1 MHRVKLSFVLIIYRS
16 NSDIA
21 LDSSKFCEEVL
32 KEKNIKSHRIE
43 SNFNDKE
50 IDDFFLNPI
59 LLPNLAIILGGDGT
73 VLKCSNALVNYD
85 IPLLCFNIGGNLGFL
100 TQEKDF
106 LFDKSFIQILEK
118 KEFTIDLR
126 DRLKC
131 NVFEIKKNKEKSILR
146 SYDALNDFYFKSV
159 EEDISPTNQI
169 QLEIDNEIV
178 NEYKGDG
185 LIISS
190 STGSTAYSMAA
201 GGPIVHP
208 SVDAL
213 IINPI
218 CPMSLAS
225 RPIVIPHTSDIKVR
239 AAKNSRRAIKLWKD
253 GTKCMTINQN
263 NYCEIR
269 KGDKSCKMIRFN
281 KSISY
286 YSKLIKKLEWK
297 GDLSL
302 KKDPNR

>member
-1 MHRVKLSFVLIIYRS
+1 MKLSLVLIIYRS
-16 NSDIA
+16 NSSIA
-21 LDSSKFCEEVL
+21 LDASIFCKKVL
-32 KEKNIKSHRIE
+32 KDKNIKSHTIG
-43 SNFNDKE
+43 SDFNNE
-50 IDDFFLNPI
+50 QIDNYLNKNKP
-59 LLPNLAIILGGDGT
+59 LPELAIVLGGDGT
-73 VLKCSNALVNYD
+73 VLKCANALVNYN

-100 TQEKDF
+100 TQEKEF

-118 KEFTIDLR
+118 GEFIIDSR
-126 DRLKC
+126 NRLKC
-131 NVFEIKKNKEKSILR
+131 KIIDNKKNIIK

-169 QLEIDNEIV
+169 EIEIDTEKV

-208 SVDAL
+208 SIDAL
-213 IINPI
+213 VINPI

-225 RPIVIPHTSDIKVR
+225 RPIVIPHTSNIIIR
-239 AAKNSRRAIKLWKD
+239 AANKSQGAIKLWRD
-253 GTKCMTINQN
+253 GSKCMTIKQN
-263 NYCEIR
+263 NCCEIR
-269 KGDKSCKMIRFN
+269 KGSKYCKMIKFR

-286 YSKLIKKLEWK
+286 YSTLIQKLEWK

-302 KKDPNR
+302 KNNPGK

>member
-1 MHRVKLSFVLIIYRS
+1 MKLSLVLIIYRS
-16 NSDIA
+16 NSPSAKEASI
-21 LDSSKFCEEVL
+21 FCENAL
-32 KEKNIKSHRIE
+32 KNRNIKSNRIQ
-43 SNFNDKE
+43 S
-50 IDDFFLNPI
+50 DFDTNQIKSYFC
-59 LLPNLAIILGGDGT
+59 NLASLPEVVIVLGGDGT
-73 VLKCSNALVNYD
+73 VLKSANALVNYD
-85 IPLLCFNIGGNLGFL
+85 IPLLSFNIGGNLGFL

-106 LFDKSFIQILEK
+106 LFNESFIEILEK
-118 KEFTIDLR
+118 GEFIIDFR
-126 DRLKC
+126 NRLHC
-131 NVFEIKKNKEKSILR
+131 DIYTNKNKKVLQKIK

-169 QLEIDNEIV
+169 QIEINNEKV

-208 SVDAL
+208 SINAFV
-213 IINPI
+213 INPI

-225 RPIVIPHTSDIKVR
+225 RPIIVPDTSKIIIKVVQ
-239 AAKNSRRAIKLWKD
+239 KNKRKIKLWKD
-253 GTKCMTINQN
+253 GSKCITIKENDS
-263 NYCEIR
+263 CEINNLTTP
-269 KGDKSCKMIRFN
+269 CKMIKFN

-286 YSKLIKKLEWK
+286 YITLTKKLDWK

-302 KKDPNR
+302 KNNHKN

>member
-1 MHRVKLSFVLIIYRS
+1 MKLSLVLIIYRS
-16 NSDIA
+16 KSSIA
-21 LDSSKFCEEVL
+21 KESSEFCENAL
-32 KEKNIKSHRIE
+32 KEKNIKSIRIE
-43 SNFNDKE
+43 S
-50 IDDFFLNPI
+50 DFHKNELENYFSNLHS
-59 LLPNLAIILGGDGT
+59 LPEVAIVLGGDGT
-73 VLKCSNALVNYD
+73 VLKSANTLVNYD
-85 IPLLCFNIGGNLGFL
+85 IPLLSFNIGGNLGFL

-106 LFDKSFIQILEK
+106 LFDHSFIDILEK
-118 KEFTIDLR
+118 EDFVIDFR
-126 DRLKC
+126 NRLHC
-131 NVFEIKKNKEKSILR
+131 NVYSNERKIIQ

-169 QLEIDNEIV
+169 QIEIDNEKV

-208 SVDAL
+208 L
-213 IINPI
+213 INAFVINPI

-225 RPIVIPHTSDIKVR
+225 RPIIIPDTSSVIIR
-239 AAKNSRRAIKLWKD
+239 AEQKNKREIKLWKD
-253 GTKCMTINQN
+253 GSKCMTIKKSD
-263 NYCEIR
+263 YCEIN
-269 KGDKSCKMIRFN
+269 KLTKPCKMIKFN

-286 YSKLIKKLEWK
+286 YNTLTKKLDWK

-302 KKDPNR
+302 NNNQCN